1 MAVTITKKPTLA
13 VTGLGAPTRG
23 TGNNKYLMS
32 ATWKVPSSLTNQ
44 NRDDRAEQLGL
55 FWYLGLD
62 TADPRRKVMVGTSAT
77 SSGFNLNGSAIGST
91 TYHRTSFYPV
101 TSRKLH
107 YVTFKIMAKN
117 SKGWGPVVTQVRK
130 FLVPRVPT
138 IAALA
143 FDTERGKI
151 TTTVTTNE
159 GVDYQERYDT
169 RYTVTV
175 TNPFVN
181 GGKAKNTSDGSS
193 TSTSIPLS
201 YDAAQYMQLT
211 YDQYIKIVVTAWARG
226 FKGDSAKATRTLYV
240 SFPAKPTIK
249 GVDVSSRSATGKC
262 TVRINTNSS
271 VTHPVDKVMLQYAAD
286 VEYTDAS
293 DIPGT
298 AWEDTEIVD
307 NASCTALAM
316 PVSDLLP
323 SRGNHTWVR
332 VVSYHLHEDILFRY
346 SEPAMVKA
354 LETPA
359 TPAAQIN
366 IEILSAQAG
375 EDGES
380 AVVQLGWNADG
391 QDDFTGTELTWSDS
405 EDTWK
410 STEEP
415 NKHEFTWTDGK
426 IYKKTEDTSIVSGKT
441 YYTRSGEGTDDDPYV
456 YTAVASPSAS
466 HLDEYYEVE
475 YNDSATITIKGLKE
489 GSKYFIKARRYLEA
503 DNEQF
508 SAYSSTATVFT
519 SEAPEAIVAKADKYV
534 AKGDPLAVYWNFAGN
549 GIQTEWQIVDSNG
562 TVIANGQG
570 SAGGTQISAE
580 RLEEVAVDNSI
591 TYTVQASTG
600 SGFVVSEEHTL
611 TIIEQPTLSVTAPAT
626 LTAQPYSFTA
636 TTNNLCDLTVIV
648 TSQGI
653 SGQFPEG
660 ILTQTSGDT
669 IHSDVYA
676 PVWTESNGI
685 YTATVTLPDGLA
697 FWNGGKYT
705 LSVTATDRTTG
716 LSSAT
721 VTPEFV
727 VNWADPAVDPDGA
740 VTLTPIDTTDT
751 DGYHRLAVQLDLTPP
766 EDCNE
771 DDVYDIYRMDGDTVK
786 LIGEG
791 FPLTH
796 TTADEYAPFGNA
808 ALKYR
813 VALRTV
819 DGDVSF
825 ADIEYTLPCDSLRF
839 DWDGGSIEF
848 PYNLAISD
856 KYEKDVDFRQHMDGS
871 VDGYWNPNITRTA
884 SLNTDVIIL
893 KQAREIELTRNLA
906 RYPGA
911 VFVRTPNGN
920 AYAADVQV
928 SNMDS
933 ENKHITAVAIDAT
946 EVGLTQEF
954 MLPIPEE
961 EEE

>member
-1 MAVTITKKPTLA
+1 MAVAITKKPTLA
-13 VTGLGAPTRG
+13 VTGLGAPMRG

-32 ATWKVPSSLTNQ
+32 VTWKVPSSLTNQ
-44 NRDDRAEQLGL
+44 NRNDRAEQLGL

-62 TADPRRKVMVGTSAT
+62 SADPRRKVMVGTSAT

-101 TSRKLH
+101 TKKKLH

-117 SKGWGPVVTQVRK
+117 SKGWGPLLTQVRK

-138 IAALA
+138 IAALE
-143 FDTERGKI
+143 FNTENGRI

-159 GVDYQERYDT
+159 GADYQERYDT

-193 TSTSIPLS
+193 TSTSIALA
-201 YDAAQYMQLT
+201 YDAAQYMNLT
-211 YDQYIKIVVTAWARG
+211 YDQYIRVVVTAWARG
-226 FKGDSAKATRTLYV
+226 FKGDSAKASRTLYV
-240 SFPAKPTIK
+240 SYPAKPTIK

-271 VTHPVDKVMLQYAAD
+271 VTHPVDKVKLQYAAD
-286 VEYTDAS
+286 VEYTSAS

-332 VVSYHLHEDILFRY
+332 VVSYHLNDAVLFRY
-346 SEPAMVKA
+346 SEPVMVKA

-391 QDDFTGTELTWSDS
+391 HDDFTGTELTWSDS

-415 NKHEFTWTDGK
+415 SKHEFTWTDGAV
-426 IYKKTEDTSIVSGKT
+426 TH
-441 YYTRSGEGTDDDPYV
+441 EGTTY
-456 YTAVASPSAS
+456 
-466 HLDEYYEVE
+466 H
-475 YNDSATITIKGLKE
+475 DSATITIKGLKE

-508 SAYSSTATVFT
+508 SAYSNTATVFT

-534 AKGDPLAVYWNFAGN
+534 AKGAPLAVYWNFAGN

-580 RLEEVAVDNSI
+580 RLEEVAVNNSI

-636 TTNNLCDLTVIV
+636 VTNNLCDLTMIV

-676 PVWTESNGI
+676 PVWTESNGT

-716 LSSAT
+716 LSSGT
-721 VTPEFV
+721 VTSETI

-740 VTLTPIDTTDT
+740 VTLTPIDTTDA

-771 DDVYDIYRMDGDTVK
+771 DDVYDIYRMDGDMVK

-856 KYEKDVDFRQHMDGS
+856 KYEKDVEFRQHMDGS

-928 SNMDS
+928 TNMDS
-933 ENKHITAVAIDAT
+933 ENKHITAIAIDAT
-946 EVGLTQEF
+946 EVGMTQEF